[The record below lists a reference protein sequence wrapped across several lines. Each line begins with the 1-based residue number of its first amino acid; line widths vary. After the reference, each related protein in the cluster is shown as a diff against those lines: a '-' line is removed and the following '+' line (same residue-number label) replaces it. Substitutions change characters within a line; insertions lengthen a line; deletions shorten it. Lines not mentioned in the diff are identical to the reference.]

1 MHYFIQIKDHINKST
16 RVINKI
22 TDLDTYNSD
31 FNTVIGYLNKN
42 DLFSVIIS
50 DGEAILSKAET
61 TIIPG
66 YIYNSSKIV
75 NTLAYTLSLIK
86 IDNQLSDVFQ
96 SNCIDRETQ
105 TTEQPD
111 TKYVQT
117 QEDEEKQT
125 SSSQTTEANNNE
137 SIEEYDSEFGE
148 FQGCTQEFTNIN
160 LNEAGYSYCNYY
172 NSYNSYNSS
181 CYPYN
186 PYNDTYSYSYNPFTT
201 VTNLQENEDIHFSVG
216 SQVSRNPT
224 QINPIQVPELITELK
239 FRLAQPNS
247 GLSSKGYNLS

>member
-31 FNTVIGYLNKN
+31 FNTVIGYLNKD

-50 DGEAILSKAET
+50 DGEARLSKAEA

-86 IDNQLSDVFQ
+86 IDNQLSNVFQ
-96 SNCIDRETQ
+96 SNCTDRETQ
-105 TTEQPD
+105 TNEQLD

-117 QEDEEKQT
+117 QEGGEKET
-125 SSSQTTEANNNE
+125 KSSQTTEENNSE
-137 SIEEYDSEFGE
+137 SIEECNGEFGE
-148 FQGCTQEFTNIN
+148 FQGYTQEFTNIN
-160 LNEAGYSYCNYY
+160 LNEPGYSYCNYY
-172 NSYNSYNSS
+172 NSYNSYSEAS
-181 CYPYN
+181 CN

-201 VTNLQENEDIHFSVG
+201 VMNLRENEDVNFSFG
-216 SQVSRNPT
+216 SQVPRNPT